1 MIADIRTIPSE
12 CSLEADVCVVGGGAA
27 GIVIAEQFIASRHE
41 VILLES
47 GGFRPE
53 ASVQR
58 LYSGHSIGETY
69 FRLLHECRSRFFGG
83 STNCW
88 VGICTPLNEI
98 DFAKRSWVPWSGW
111 PIRYE
116 DLTPY
121 VRRSHEIC
129 GSGPFIYDAKAW
141 RMMGIP
147 DVDFSSD
154 KFERFVWHYNKRSAA
169 GIEFGKRFRNELQRA
184 PNIRV
189 FLHANATELLTD
201 PSGQAVERVRIRSFD
216 GQTRHV
222 RAKLFVLA
230 CGGIEN
236 ARILL
241 ASKGHYPNGLGN
253 QRDFVGRFFQEHLE
267 VPCATLIV
275 PESGTRISS
284 YSRLSKL
291 GGTFSPP
298 GLALAPKAQ
307 EDHQTLNGSIS
318 VDPFCDPDGPLI
330 SFQHLL
336 SDLKSRRINQRTL
349 RHLWRVV
356 RESRKLAPE
365 AWNHLAYGERPRGD
379 PHLFVTY
386 ARAEQAP
393 NPASRIVLSNDADEL
408 GVPRVSLDWRTTP
421 LDRKAIRLLS
431 NFAAEELRRLGMGQ
445 VSPADWL
452 SGEEWPPT
460 LVGGN
465 HHMGT
470 TRMSEDESTGV
481 VDRNCRIH
489 GLQRLY
495 VAGSSVFPTSG
506 YANPTLTIIALALR
520 LADHLRDTL
529 AGNAG
534 VTASEKSAA
543 TVPSGTTEAISNA
556 L

>member
-1 MIADIRTIPSE
+1 MIADIRTIPSD
-12 CSLEADVCVVGGGAA
+12 CSLEADVCIIGGGAA
-27 GIVIAEQFIASRHE
+27 GIVIAEHFIASRHE

-53 ASVQR
+53 AAVQR
-58 LYSGHSIGETY
+58 LYSGQSIGEKY
-69 FRLLHECRSRFFGG
+69 FRRLDECRSRYFGG

-88 VGICTPLNEI
+88 VGICAPLNEI
-98 DFAKRSWVPWSGW
+98 DFAKRSWVSWSGW

-116 DLTPY
+116 ELTPY
-121 VRRSHEIC
+121 LRRSHEIC
-129 GSGPFIYDAKAW
+129 GAGPYIYDGKAW
-141 RMMGIP
+141 PMMGIP
-147 DVDFSSD
+147 DADFSSER
-154 KFERFVWHYNKRSAA
+154 FERFVWHYNKRSAP
-169 GIEFGKRFRNELQRA
+169 GIEFGKRFRNEMQRA
-184 PNIRV
+184 PNVRV
-189 FLHANATELLTD
+189 LLHANVTELLTD
-201 PSGQAVERVRIRSFD
+201 PSGQSVERVRIRSFD
-216 GQTRHV
+216 GQTRYA

-241 ASKGHYPNGLGN
+241 ASNSHYSSGLGN

-267 VPCATLIV
+267 VPCATLTV
-275 PESGTRISS
+275 PDSGNRISF

-291 GGTFSPP
+291 GGTFCLP

-307 EDHQTLNGSIS
+307 EVHETLNGSIS

-336 SDLKSRRINQRTL
+336 SDLKARRINRRTL
-349 RHLWRVV
+349 QHLWRVV
-356 RESRKLAPE
+356 RDGRKLAPE
-365 AWNHLAYGERPRGD
+365 AWSHLANGERPRGD
-379 PHLFVTY
+379 PHLFVAY

-393 NPASRIVLSNDADEL
+393 NPASRVILSSDVDEL
-408 GVPRVSLDWRTTP
+408 GMPRVTLDWRTTL

-431 NFAAEELRRLGMGQ
+431 AFAAEEFTRLGIGQ
-445 VSPADWL
+445 VIPAEWL
-452 SGEEWPPT
+452 VGDEWPMT

-470 TRMSEDESTGV
+470 TRMSEDESAGV

-489 GLQRLY
+489 GLQGLY
-495 VAGSSVFPTSG
+495 VAGSSVFATSG

-529 AGNAG
+529 ARSAG
-534 VTASEKSAA
+534 ITASEKTTA
-543 TVPSGTTEAISNA
+543 TLPSSNTEAISNA